1 MTRLLA
7 ALAIALV
14 VLGPAMARPRGAQ
27 LEQALERA
35 IQQGAQE
42 RAIQQGALER
52 AIQQGAR
59 ERASQQGAQEY
70 EEAQRFLSAYL
81 ERGVQHAGQQD
92 RAQTQQ
98 GALLATQLGLQLLP
112 AIPGIIEAISNAAG

>member
-14 VLGPAMARPRGAQ
+14 VLGPAMARPWG
-27 LEQALERA
+27 EQALERA
-35 IQQGAQE
+35 VLQSTQ
-42 RAIQQGALER
+42 ER

-59 ERASQQGAQEY
+59 ERAIQQRY

-81 ERGVQHAGQQD
+81 ERGMQQD
-92 RAQTQQ
+92 TAQLQQ
-98 GALLATQLGLQLLP
+98 GGMLATQLGLQLLP
-112 AIPGIIEAISNAAG
+112 ALPGLIDSISRAAG